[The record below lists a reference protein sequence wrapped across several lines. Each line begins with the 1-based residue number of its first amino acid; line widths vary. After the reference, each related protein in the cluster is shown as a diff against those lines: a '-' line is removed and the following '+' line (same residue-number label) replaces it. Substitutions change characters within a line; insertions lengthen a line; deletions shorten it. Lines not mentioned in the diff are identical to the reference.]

1 MISNKRGF
9 FALSPLMLFIV
20 LYLVTSIIAGDFYKV
35 PITVAFMIASIYM
48 LRHHRM
54 YKKSQLITM
63 LLAILVAGTLF
74 FLQMLLKNQQMFLL
88 ILY

>member
-35 PITVAFMIASIYM
+35 PITVAFMIASIYAVA
-48 LRHHRM
+48 
-54 YKKSQLITM
+54 ITGGYTM
-63 LLAILVAGTLF
+63 SKRIEAFF
-74 FLQMLLKNQQMFLL
+74 FLLLVLYPCLL
-88 ILY
+88 VRVWEQLSHSYR